1 MEKKKSTVSSASQ
14 IIIETP
20 PSWIGVRHL
29 QVVLL
34 FLCMLFAYIIRVNI
48 SVAIV
53 AMTGNK
59 PDVDEYTWDTPTKS
73 LILSAFFWGY
83 LVMNIPAAVIG
94 HSVNN
99 KMLLGGSFACASI
112 LSLLTPVLARWG
124 GATIV
129 IVVRVCQGLTQGFMM
144 PMIHGLLSKWAPPHE
159 RARFS
164 TYILGGLNFGTMIVL
179 SFSGLLA
186 SSPWGWPSIFYFSG
200 GLGLF
205 WVVLWMLLGANSPE
219 AHPFISNAE
228 RLYVQRS
235 LPGTAR
241 DHVKMAIP
249 WRYILT
255 SGPVWATT
263 LAHVGQNWGI
273 WTILTEIPTYFNKA
287 LNFNLSKGGF
297 LTGMPFLLMWI
308 VSFPLSY
315 TADRLIIKGYTSV
328 TVSRKIWN
336 SVAHWGGAA
345 ALLGFAFSGSNTTI
359 AVVLYTITIVT
370 NCCVYMGF
378 NVNHL
383 DLSPNFA
390 RILMGIT
397 NGTANITSIIAP
409 LFVGQ
414 VIDNERN
421 IGEWRIVFICSA
433 LAFFL
438 ANLAFM
444 TLGSGELQPWND
456 PNFPSSLRSDS
467 SNNNEVD
474 CEKGAV

>member
-14 IIIETP
+14 LIIQTP

-53 AMTGNK
+53 AMTGEK

-83 LVMNIPAAVIG
+83 LVMNVPAAVIG

-112 LSLLTPVLARWG
+112 LSLLTPLLARWG
-124 GATIV
+124 GATMV
-129 IVVRVCQGLTQGFMM
+129 IIIRVCQGLTQGFMM

-164 TYILGGLNFGTMIVL
+164 TYILGGLNFGTMLVL

-200 GLGLF
+200 GLGLL

-219 AHPFISNAE
+219 AHPFISAAE
-228 RLYVQRS
+228 RQFIQRS
-235 LPGTAR
+235 LPSTAR
-241 DHVKMAIP
+241 DDVKMAIP
-249 WRYILT
+249 WRDILT
-255 SGPVWATT
+255 SGPVWAAT
-263 LAHVGQNWGI
+263 LAHIGQNWAM

-287 LNFNLSKGGF
+287 LNYNLSNGGF
-297 LTGMPFLLMWI
+297 LTAMPFLLMWL

-315 TADRLIIKGYTSV
+315 IADKLIIKGITSV
-328 TVSRKIWN
+328 TASRKIWN
-336 SVAHWGGAA
+336 TVAHWGGAI
-345 ALLGFAFSGSNTTI
+345 ALIGLAFATDSNM
-359 AVVLYTITIVT
+359 AVVLYTIAVTI
-370 NCCVYMGF
+370 NCCIYMGF

-397 NGTANITSIIAP
+397 NGLANVTSIIAP
-409 LFVGQ
+409 LFVGL
-414 VIDNERN
+414 VINDETD
-421 IGEWRIVFICSA
+421 IGEWRIVFLFSA
-433 LAFFL
+433 LAYFL
-438 ANLAFM
+438 GNLAFII
-444 TLGSGELQPWND
+444 LGSGQLQDWNE
-456 PNFPSSLRSDS
+456 PNIHH
-467 SNNNEVD
+467 SNNVNSDPKED
-474 CEKGAV
+474 DRNSSA